1 MTTVAAS
8 YNAKCEFVETR
19 TLAEDLATD
28 PVFTHTLNHSGT
40 MNASSAVVVSECWSD
55 TVALSSG
62 TATIDLTALTRGN
75 GGATAVNM
83 SGLKVQIFK
92 FENVST
98 NTAAITIT
106 DGASNGYNIFGDASG
121 QVTLGIGCVLQVV
134 CPTAEYLPDVAAGAK
149 DIDLSSSDQ
158 DATINVMLAAG

>member
-1 MTTVAAS
+1 
-8 YNAKCEFVETR
+8 
-19 TLAEDLATD
+19 
-28 PVFTHTLNHSGT
+28 
-40 MNASSAVVVSECWSD
+40 
-55 TVALSSG
+55 LSSG